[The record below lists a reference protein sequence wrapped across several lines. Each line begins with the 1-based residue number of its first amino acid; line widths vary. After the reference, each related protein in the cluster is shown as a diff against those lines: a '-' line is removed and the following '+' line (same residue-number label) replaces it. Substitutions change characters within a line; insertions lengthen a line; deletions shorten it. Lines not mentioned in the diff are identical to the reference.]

1 MLLTMNQQK
10 YTFTPYAT
18 LSFAGCVWYF
28 QSADRST
35 GLLDVYGFFDLR
47 PW

>member
-18 LSFAGCVWYF
+18 LSFAGCVWNV
-28 QSADRST
+28 QSTDRST
-35 GLLDVYGFFDLR
+35 GLLDM
-47 PW
+47 